1 MRRLANGTQV
11 SALPTPAAAV
21 GTPGYGTN
29 GDPGGGQEAS
39 IFDATTFNII
49 QEEMMSVLAAAGVSP
64 DNTGANVAQLLAA
77 LRAMFGGTGLL
88 GANGYMR
95 LPGGLI
101 VQWGYNG
108 TEVGGNV
115 NFAFPLTFPNACHIV
130 LAMEASADGWGPGS
144 CRVFGCN
151 LRTQAG
157 TIISSAVVTAGAVTF
172 GSAAFFWIALGH

>member
-1 MRRLANGTQV
+1 MFRIDHPTAAA
-11 SALPTPAAAV
+11 SLPTIGAA
-21 GTPGYGTN
+21 GTPGY
-29 GDPGGGQEAS
+29 
-39 IFDATTFNII
+39 FDADTVVTKDWLNAV
-49 QEEMMSVLAAAGVSP
+49 QNELAHVIGTAGIP
-64 DNTGANVAQLLAA
+64 LAKLDHTQLLAA

-101 VQWGYNG
+101 VQWGNNG